1 MLNPILYT
9 EKIVSDFL
17 KYQLTAYPFADSHL
31 YEQMRGLLNLEK
43 TRHTPLFK
51 GPYISLSRSFR
62 EGAKISTL
70 VKEGLLH
77 PHLTQIAAY
86 PTLYGHQETAIRA
99 ILNSNPTLVSTGTGS
114 GKTECFLYPIIS
126 HCLDLRDENAPPGIV
141 AVIVYPMNALA
152 EDQLGRLRELL
163 CGSGISFGMY
173 VGKTPEKTAAATG
186 QRLKPGAS
194 RLDYQKAL
202 KKSQQEKQS
211 YAIYPP
217 EERVSREE
225 MRKNPPRILLTNV
238 NQLELLLT
246 RGRDVELFDRARL
259 DYLVFDEAHTFSG
272 AAGAETACLIRRL
285 RSFCGKSAGETTC
298 IATSA
303 TIADPEQGLNAGKD
317 FAVRFFGIDAD
328 RAILVREEYQQDDW
342 QPHRQLPP
350 PLSGNPAVQLR
361 NVLDALDNYSNSE
374 QDART
379 PPGVGASRSQSFDSS
394 EQDARTPPE
403 VGASRS
409 QSFDSS
415 EQDARTPPGVGASRS
430 LENQSRSLENQS
442 RSQSFDSSEQ
452 DARTPPEVGASRSLE
467 NQSRSLENQ
476 SRSQSFDSSEQDAR
490 TPPEV
495 GASRS
500 LENQSRSQSFDSSEQ
515 DARTPP
521 EVGASRSQSFDSSE
535 QDART
540 PPEVGASRSLENQS
554 RSLENQSR
562 SLENQLLV
570 AVFQG
575 MTGEALDVKNWQE
588 SLYNCL
594 AANELVYQIAD
605 ALKKPRLLP
614 ELVGDLQRRSD
625 RPISEEEILAWLAL
639 GASSRKDNRPL
650 LRPVIHG
657 FIRGVGGAV
666 VTFPSGQTRPQLWL
680 SAEDAVGE
688 SGGDG
693 LFRLPVTT
701 CTTCGQHY
709 FSHHVGDFKFF
720 DKQPEG
726 GQLTEHRVIWKPLSS
741 ERGGDRVILL
751 DKLVTD
757 DENIEDYTD
766 DFLSS
771 HSSEQDART
780 TGVGAS
786 RSLSSHSRERQ
797 YPNSTVPL
805 YFCRHCGTLHD
816 LFCDRCR
823 GCGHPGGLI
832 ELLAVRQKSKY
843 PGKLSS
849 CVTCQALGRH
859 GVGGYRE
866 PTRPVRAV
874 TVSDV
879 HVLAQNAIHY
889 AERRRLLIFADN
901 RQDAAF
907 QSGWMRDRA
916 RRYRLRS
923 LMYDRIQQ
931 SEVSIGDLTAYL
943 DDLLDDDDELSRT
956 LIPEVWDVERKEA
969 AGQKHRQERKYFLR
983 IAVLREIATGV
994 KQRIGL
1000 EPWGRMKIHYLGLTP
1015 DLEFIQKWATFL
1027 RVSPEELIEGI
1038 ASLLDVSR
1046 RGNIL
1051 FDPEGRIFSR
1061 FWKEGDREIQR
1072 GYLPLLQGVPKGLK
1086 LQRDPADN
1094 ANRVQQWLSAKGDTL
1109 ARQAARNWGIHK
1121 DSIAEFYE
1129 ELWELL
1135 TEQLKILV
1143 QVPLL
1148 SSRNQPLRGCNGV
1161 YQIDADKIRLT
1172 SHQGI
1177 YRCQIC
1183 RRSHI
1188 RPTPKLTCM
1197 AWRCSGTLEYEEENA
1212 DNYDLMVLDQQFTT
1226 LRAREHSAQVPAKE
1240 REILERL
1247 FKGDGEYVNTLVCTP
1262 TLEMGVDIG
1271 GLDAVLMRN
1280 VPPLPAN
1287 YWQRAGRAG
1296 RRHRMAV
1303 NLTYARQA
1311 SHDRA
1316 YFNDPMK
1323 LLNGAIAPPRFN
1335 LRNPLMVEKHV
1346 HATVLT
1352 VLHQLRR
1359 GEGNLT
1365 KGDREEIADIL
1376 KTCFPTQVKPYLF
1389 DENGNVRQVPLSV
1402 DRLSHLIAKTEPILS
1417 EKVAQVFAQQWPTE
1431 SVGVVTPA
1439 KLRDYIL
1446 NTGDRLAEVIDR
1458 LWKRLQWSLNQ
1469 MARLDAVRQR
1479 KGTLDPDEEALRQRC
1494 DRLVKKLKG
1503 IQSRRKR
1510 ESEGYDDINT
1520 YSVLAAEGFLP
1531 GYGLEVGSVL
1541 GVAQV
1546 PRHLM
1551 GISDF
1556 ELPRPSATA
1565 LREYVPGNLIYANG
1579 HRFVPRFYHLEPQQ
1593 QLTLFQVDVTN
1604 EAIAE
1609 VGVSRATPSSL
1620 SIASL
1625 RAVPICDVD
1634 LPHQSHISDEEDYR
1648 FQMAVSIVGSEQ
1660 NRHSGGKAYQWGQKT
1675 ALLRQGVHLRLV
1687 NVGAANWSGSVSL
1700 PYNNLG
1706 YPVCTVCGQTRSPL
1720 SSDGDRAKFAEDH
1733 AERCGQPVEPTG
1745 FFADIVVDVLTIQD
1759 CANRQEAYSIAE
1771 ALRFGAANILEM
1783 ELDDLQVLA
1792 IAYPGQEK
1800 VDAMLYDPM
1809 PGGSGLLDRICDR
1822 WIDVTSAALEVTVRC
1837 PAVCDTACIDCLFT
1851 YRNSYYHR
1859 HLNRHLATEK
1869 INEWG
1874 HELQFG
1880 HDIPPKLPNVEETSG
1895 EKPVNNPETILR
1907 DMLQRASFPTPAAQY
1922 AIDLGRPL
1930 GTTTPDFFYEDPTER
1945 FEGICIYLDG
1955 MSRHLHGDPDR
1966 QKRDRDIREQLRY
1979 EGYEVIEIPV
1989 GNLSDRGAMAKV
2001 FFRLGQILLGKA
2013 QAKTLR
2019 DNPES
2024 WFEVA
2029 SSEASAA
2036 VNPG

>member
-403 VGASRS
+403 VGASH
-409 QSFDSS
+409 
-415 EQDARTPPGVGASRS
+415 S

-452 DARTPPEVGASRSLE
+452 DARTPPEVGA
-467 NQSRSLENQ
+467 
-476 SRSQSFDSSEQDAR
+476 
-490 TPPEV
+490 
-495 GASRS
+495 
-500 LENQSRSQSFDSSEQ
+500 
-515 DARTPP
+515 
-521 EVGASRSQSFDSSE
+521 
-535 QDART
+535 
-540 PPEVGASRSLENQS
+540 S

-614 ELVGDLQRRSD
+614 ELVDDLQRRSD

-1197 AWRCSGTLEYEEENA
+1197 AWRCSGSLEYEEENA

-1431 SVGVVTPA
+1431 SAGVVTPA

-1989 GNLSDRGAMAKV
+1989 GNLSDRGAMAKI